1 MKYIDKDL
9 LKVFNYIDRFT
20 KDQVLDLIDIKQTF
34 FDEPNLKS
42 IHHTEKE

>member
-34 FDEPNLKS
+34 FDEPKKS